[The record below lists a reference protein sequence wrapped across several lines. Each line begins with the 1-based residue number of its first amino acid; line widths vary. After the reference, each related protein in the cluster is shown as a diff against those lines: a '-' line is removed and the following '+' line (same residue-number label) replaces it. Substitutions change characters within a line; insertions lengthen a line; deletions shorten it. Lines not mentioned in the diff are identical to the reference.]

1 VLAGFA
7 EWACKPG
14 SVSCDHLSGTAVAD
28 GLVRATRATTGPV
41 LAAPIRP
48 CSRWG
53 LPSRRVTTALVRSY
67 RTVSAFPP
75 TCTGNRGRRAVSKES
90 SFLWHFPSPRGARP
104 LACTLPCGARTFLT
118 HAHFC
123 ASARP
128 PSPLR
133 ARILAGNGDVRCR
146 RARHRG
152 GPERRK
158 TPRVEGS
165 SGDSLVARTGF
176 ETVISALRGCLC
188 AGQRRCLGVNQA
200 QSRRGHIPSEA
211 LRNRPKH
218 SHRCMDRCIA
228 RAPPLQ
234 RAGTERYGP
243 WGHDE

>member
-1 VLAGFA
+1 MGALRVLAGFA

-14 SVSCDHLSGTAVAD
+14 SVSCDHLSGTAVTD

-41 LAAPIRP
+41 LVAPIRP

-75 TCTGNRGRRAVSKES
+75 TCTGDRGRRAVSKES

-118 HAHFC
+118 HVHFC
-123 ASARP
+123 APARP

-133 ARILAGNGDVRCR
+133 VRILAGNGGVRRR
-146 RARHRG
+146 RAGLRRS
-152 GPERRK
+152 PERRK

-176 ETVISALRGCLC
+176 EPVISALRVQRQ
-188 AGQRRCLGVNQA
+188 ARQRRRLGGTQA
-200 QSRRGHIPSEA
+200 QSRQGVRG
-211 LRNRPKH
+211 
-218 SHRCMDRCIA
+218 
-228 RAPPLQ
+228 
-234 RAGTERYGP
+234 T
-243 WGHDE
+243 